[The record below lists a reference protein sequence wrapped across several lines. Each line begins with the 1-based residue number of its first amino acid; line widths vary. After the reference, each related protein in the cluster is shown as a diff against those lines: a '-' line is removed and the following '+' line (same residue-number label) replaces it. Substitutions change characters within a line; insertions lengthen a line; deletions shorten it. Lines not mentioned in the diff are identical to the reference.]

1 MGMKRIEEEKKRL
14 EKRRRERQVV
24 RREKKYTIIN
34 NYTLNIYIYYV
45 ERYLYL

>member
-1 MGMKRIEEEKKRL
+1 MGMTRVEEKRKRL
-14 EKRRRERQVV
+14 EKRRREMQVV
-24 RREKKYTIIN
+24 RRGKKYTIIN